1 VPSSITLGSATWSVP
16 HCFSCLGAESGLPG
30 DRDASITVTAHIYAD
45 LWDDELDDI
54 AVALNALNDARRALP
69 QSPAG

>member
-1 VPSSITLGSATWSVP
+1 
-16 HCFSCLGAESGLPG
+16 LPG